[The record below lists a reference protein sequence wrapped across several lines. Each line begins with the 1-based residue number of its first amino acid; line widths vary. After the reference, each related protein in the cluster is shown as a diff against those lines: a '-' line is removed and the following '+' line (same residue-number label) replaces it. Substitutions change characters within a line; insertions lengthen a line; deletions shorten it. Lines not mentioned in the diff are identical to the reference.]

1 VAAVRGID
9 DRLRAP
15 LRKLIGEASH
25 LDGVV
30 CEARG
35 LPAEAAALAL
45 AELNDLYARLCD
57 LTDQV
62 AAALPQPTPRR
73 GRRG

>member
-1 VAAVRGID
+1 MAAVRGID
-9 DRLRAP
+9 HP
-15 LRKLIGEASH
+15 LRQALRNVIGEASH

-35 LPAEAAALAL
+35 LPAATAELAL
-45 AELNDLYARLCD
+45 AELGDLYARLCD

-62 AAALPQPTPRR
+62 AAALPQPAPRR
-73 GRRG
+73 GRR